1 MILVM
6 IRFAAGWWFL
16 FALIIISSYT
26 ANLAAFLTVESLERP
41 IDSVEDLVDQVHSEQ
56 TEHAELEHD
65 ENDDPNDHA
74 EPADRAEPD
83 EPDDHC
89 NYK

>member
-1 MILVM
+1 MILAM
-6 IRFAAGWWFL
+6 TRFAAGWWFL

-56 TEHAELEHD
+56 TELEHD